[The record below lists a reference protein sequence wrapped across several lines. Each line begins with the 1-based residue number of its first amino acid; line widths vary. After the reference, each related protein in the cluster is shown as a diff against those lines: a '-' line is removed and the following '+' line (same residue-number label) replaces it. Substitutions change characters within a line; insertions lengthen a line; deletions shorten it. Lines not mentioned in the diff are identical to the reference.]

1 MRMPGFLVGK
11 GSRPGTISAFPKAR
25 LVILLEAGTH
35 LIFDALMCP
44 YKMGERVRALKL
56 LRSVT
61 VGMLLMWDRG
71 KHSYAMVEATVSK
84 GCEYLGRI
92 PSNVKFLN
100 ETQLDDGSYLSGIYP
115 SGKLRKKGFKPIQV
129 RVIEYTIENYDRPE
143 AQIRYRLI
151 TSLLNAEKFPSHLL
165 ACEYHQGWEV
175 ENTIDE
181 IKVHLLGR
189 KTHIRSQ
196 RPKEVVQE
204 IYGLL
209 LGPKSCKVIN
219 FSSGK
224 QCRCFTIASFFYWNI
239 TSYSSRS
246 TKISA
251 VITTGT
257 SLFLNWLT
265 WEIFD
270 QLLPERVHRNNPR
283 VVKKPVSKFRSK
295 QVKHRGT
302 GIRMNPPVFIVLSTA

>member
-1 MRMPGFLVGK
+1 
-11 GSRPGTISAFPKAR
+11 
-25 LVILLEAGTH
+25 
-35 LIFDALMCP
+35 MCP
-44 YKMGERVRALKL
+44 YKIGERVRALKL

-61 VGMLLMWDRG
+61 PGMLLMWDRG
-71 KHSYAMVEATVSK
+71 LDSYAMVEATFSK

-100 ETQLDDGSYLSGIYP
+100 ETQLDDGSYLSWIYP

-129 RVIEYTIENYDRPE
+129 RVIEYMIEHPERPE

-151 TSLLNAEKFPSHLL
+151 TSLLEAEKFPAHLL
-165 ACEYHQGWEV
+165 ACEYHQRWEV

-181 IKVHLLGR
+181 MKVHLLGR

-196 RPKEVVQE
+196 KPKEVVQE

-209 LGPKSCKVIN
+209 LRPKSCTVIN
-219 FSSGK
+219 FSSSK
-224 QCRCFTIASFFYWNI
+224 QRTGFTIASFFYGNI

-246 TKISA
+246 PQISA
-251 VITTGT
+251 VTTTGT
-257 SLFLNWLT
+257 SLFLSWLT
-265 WEIFD
+265 WEILD
-270 QLLPERVHRNNPR
+270 QTIPERVQRNNPR

-302 GIRMNPPVFIVLSTA
+302 GIIMNSPVFIVLSTA

>member
-1 MRMPGFLVGK
+1 
-11 GSRPGTISAFPKAR
+11 
-25 LVILLEAGTH
+25 
-35 LIFDALMCP
+35 
-44 YKMGERVRALKL
+44 MGERVRALKL

-61 VGMLLMWDRG
+61 PRMLLMWDRG

-151 TSLLNAEKFPSHLL
+151 TSLLGAEKFPAHLL
-165 ACEYHQGWEV
+165 ACEYHQRWEV

-209 LGPKSCKVIN
+209 LGPKSCTVLN
-219 FSSGK
+219 CSSSK
-224 QCRCFTIASFFYWNI
+224 QRRCFTIASFFYWNL
-239 TSYSSRS
+239 TNYSSRS
-246 TKISA
+246 PQISA
-251 VITTGT
+251 VTTTGT
-257 SLFLNWLT
+257 SLFLSWLT
-265 WEIFD
+265 WEIVA
-270 QLLPERVHRNNPR
+270 QIIPERVQRNNPR

-302 GIRMNPPVFIVLSTA
+302 GIIMNPPVFIVLSTA

>member
-1 MRMPGFLVGK
+1 M
-11 GSRPGTISAFPKAR
+11 
-25 LVILLEAGTH
+25 
-35 LIFDALMCP
+35 
-44 YKMGERVRALKL
+44 
-56 LRSVT
+56 
-61 VGMLLMWDRG
+61 
-71 KHSYAMVEATVSK
+71 
-84 GCEYLGRI
+84 RI

-100 ETQLDDGSYLSGIYP
+100 EILLDDGSYLSWFYP

-151 TSLLNAEKFPSHLL
+151 TSLLDAENFPAPSL
-165 ACEYHQGWEV
+165 AGEYHQRWEV

-181 IKVHLLGR
+181 IKVHLWGR

-196 RPKEVVQE
+196 RPKEVVQK

-209 LGPKSCKVIN
+209 LGPKSCTIIN
-219 FSSGK
+219 FSLQQAVQVFHHCVFLLLK
-224 QCRCFTIASFFYWNI
+224 HYELFVVFCAKIPAI
-239 TSYSSRS
+239 T
-246 TKISA
+246 
-251 VITTGT
+251 TTGT
-257 SLFLNWLT
+257 SIFLNWLT
-265 WEIFD
+265 LEILD

-302 GIRMNPPVFIVLSTA
+302 GIIMNPPVFIVLSTA

>member
-1 MRMPGFLVGK
+1 
-11 GSRPGTISAFPKAR
+11 
-25 LVILLEAGTH
+25 
-35 LIFDALMCP
+35 
-44 YKMGERVRALKL
+44 MGERVRALKL
-56 LRSVT
+56 LRSVAE
-61 VGMLLMWDRG
+61 GMLLMWDRG
-71 KHSYAMVEATVSK
+71 LHSYAMVEATISK

-100 ETQLDDGSYLSGIYP
+100 ETQLNDGSYLSWIYP

-129 RVIEYTIENYDRPE
+129 RVIEYIIEVPE
-143 AQIRYRLI
+143 HPVTQIRYRLI
-151 TSLLNAEKFPSHLL
+151 TSLLDAEKFSAQSL
-165 ACEYHQGWEV
+165 ACEYHQRWEV

-181 IKVHLLGR
+181 LKVHLLGR

-209 LGPKSCKVIN
+209 LGTLGGKIVN
-219 FSSGK
+219 FSSSK

-239 TSYSSRS
+239 TSYSSCS
-246 TKISA
+246 AKIPA
-251 VITTGT
+251 VTTTRT

-265 WEIFD
+265 LEIFD
-270 QLLPERVHRNNPR
+270 QLLPERVRRNNPR

-302 GIRMNPPVFIVLSTA
+302 GIIMNPPVFIVLSTA

>member
-1 MRMPGFLVGK
+1 MILV
-11 GSRPGTISAFPKAR
+11 
-25 LVILLEAGTH
+25 EAGTH

-61 VGMLLMWDRG
+61 PGMLLMWDRG
-71 KHSYAMVEATVSK
+71 LHSYAMVEATVSK

-100 ETQLDDGSYLSGIYP
+100 ETQLDDGSYLSWIYP

-151 TSLLNAEKFPSHLL
+151 TSLLDAENFPAPSL
-165 ACEYHQGWEV
+165 AGEYHLRWEV

-181 IKVHLLGR
+181 LKVHLLGR
-189 KTHIRSQ
+189 KTQIRSQ

-251 VITTGT
+251 VTTTGT
-257 SLFLNWLT
+257 SLFLSWLT
-265 WEIFD
+265 WEILD
-270 QLLPERVHRNNPR
+270 QIIPERVQRNNPR

-302 GIRMNPPVFIVLSTA
+302 GIIMNPPVFIVLSTA

>member
-1 MRMPGFLVGK
+1 M
-11 GSRPGTISAFPKAR
+11 
-25 LVILLEAGTH
+25 
-35 LIFDALMCP
+35 
-44 YKMGERVRALKL
+44 
-56 LRSVT
+56 
-61 VGMLLMWDRG
+61 
-71 KHSYAMVEATVSK
+71 
-84 GCEYLGRI
+84 RI

-143 AQIRYRLI
+143 PQIRYRLI
-151 TSLLNAEKFPSHLL
+151 TSLLNEKKFPAHLL

-209 LGPKSCKVIN
+209 LGQKSCTVIN
-219 FSSGK
+219 FSSSK
-224 QCRCFTIASFFYWNI
+224 QRRCFTIASFFYGNI

-246 TKISA
+246 
-251 VITTGT
+251 
-257 SLFLNWLT
+257 
-265 WEIFD
+265 
-270 QLLPERVHRNNPR
+270 P
-283 VVKKPVSKFRSK
+283 
-295 QVKHRGT
+295 
-302 GIRMNPPVFIVLSTA
+302 

>member
-1 MRMPGFLVGK
+1 
-11 GSRPGTISAFPKAR
+11 
-25 LVILLEAGTH
+25 
-35 LIFDALMCP
+35 
-44 YKMGERVRALKL
+44 MGERVRALKL

-61 VGMLLMWDRG
+61 PEMLLMWDRG
-71 KHSYAMVEATVSK
+71 LHSYAMVEATVSK

-100 ETQLDDGSYLSGIYP
+100 ETQLDDGSYLSWIYP
-115 SGKLRKKGFKPIQV
+115 SGKLRKKGFQPIQV
-129 RVIEYTIENYDRPE
+129 RVIEYRIENYDRPA

-151 TSLLNAEKFPSHLL
+151 TSLLSAEKFPAQLL
-165 ACEYHQGWEV
+165 ACEYHQRWEV

-181 IKVHLLGR
+181 LKVHLLGR

-209 LGPKSCKVIN
+209 LGPKSCTVIN
-219 FSSGK
+219 FSSSK
-224 QCRCFTIASFFYWNI
+224 QRRCFAIASFFYWNI

-246 TKISA
+246 PKISA
-251 VITTGT
+251 VTTTGT

-265 WEIFD
+265 LEILD
-270 QLLPERVHRNNPR
+270 QLLPQRVQRNNPR
-283 VVKKPVSKFRSK
+283 VVKSLSQNFALNKLN
-295 QVKHRGT
+295 T
-302 GIRMNPPVFIVLSTA
+302 EVLE